1 MKKIKFLIPVIL
13 LLLVG
18 CKKSNVDEYPEFKG
32 FWVAVSSD
40 ARYEI
45 NVKDNGRATYEVFKS
60 NTETSYRGRLIVE
73 GEELKIGFKKLKINQ
88 FPLANTMILDEITY
102 YKE

>member
-1 MKKIKFLIPVIL
+1 
-13 LLLVG
+13 
-18 CKKSNVDEYPEFKG
+18 
-32 FWVAVSSD
+32 
-40 ARYEI
+40 
-45 NVKDNGRATYEVFKS
+45 VFKS